1 MQDRNNQ
8 AAKFIGIRRH
18 RLATDGEGVTT
29 LAAFWGCPLRCRYC
43 LNPYCMDE
51 SFAGE
56 MLTPQE
62 LFDRVKIV
70 DLYFRASGGGV
81 TFGGGE
87 PLLHIPF
94 LRKFRALCGKDW
106 RLYAETSLN
115 VPFSAVKAAADIFDG
130 FIVDVKDTNPDIYR
144 RYTERDNAQML
155 QNLAWLIEQV
165 GSERVLVRLPLIPNF
180 NTEDDRTHSRSL
192 LQQMGITRFDE
203 FAYIIRNAKK

>member
-1 MQDRNNQ
+1 MSG

-51 SFAGE
+51 HFKGE

-62 LFDRVKIV
+62 LYDRVKID

-87 PLLHIPF
+87 PLLQIPF
-94 LRKFRALCGKDW
+94 LSEFRSLCGKDW

-115 VPFSAVKAAADIFDG
+115 VPLASVEAAAEIFNG
-130 FIVDVKDTNPDIYR
+130 FIVDVKDTDPDIYR
-144 RYTERDNAQML
+144 RYTGRDNEQML
-155 QNLAWLIEQV
+155 KNLSYLLDAV
-165 GSERVLVRLPLIPNF
+165 GSANVLVRLPLIPNF
-180 NTEDDRTHSRSL
+180 NTEADRRASRTML
-192 LQQMGITRFDE
+192 ELMGVRRFDE
-203 FAYIIRNAKK
+203 FEYIMKK

>member
-1 MQDRNNQ
+1 MRDDQ

-51 SFAGE
+51 SFKGE
-56 MLTPQE
+56 LLTPRE
-62 LFDRVKIV
+62 LYDRVKID

-87 PLLHIPF
+87 PLLQIPF
-94 LRKFRALCGKDW
+94 LREFRALCGDAW
-106 RLYAETSLN
+106 QLYAETSLN
-115 VPFSAVKAAADIFDG
+115 VPFSAVEAAAEIFDG
-130 FIVDVKDTNPDIYR
+130 FIVDVKDTDPDIYR
-144 RYTERDNAQML
+144 RYTERDNARML
-155 QNLAWLIEQV
+155 QSLAWLIKNV

-180 NTEDDRTHSRSL
+180 NNEQSRARSRAL
-192 LQQMGITRFDE
+192 LTDMGVSRFDE
-203 FAYIIRNAKK
+203 FEYVIRHKRR

>member
-1 MQDRNNQ
+1 MSGG
-8 AAKFIGIRRH
+8 AKFIGIRRH

-51 SFAGE
+51 NFKSE
-56 MLTPQE
+56 MLTPRE
-62 LFDRVKIV
+62 LYDRVKID

-87 PLLHIPF
+87 PLFQIPF
-94 LRKFRALCGKDW
+94 LREFRALCGDAW
-106 RLYAETSLN
+106 RLYAESSLN
-115 VPFSAVKAAADIFDG
+115 VPRVSVEEAAEIFDG

-155 QNLAWLIEQV
+155 QNLAWLIDKV
-165 GSERVLVRLPLIPNF
+165 GSERVLVRLPLIPDF
-180 NTEDDRTHSRSL
+180 NTEDDRARSREL
-192 LQQMGITRFDE
+192 LKSMGVTRFDE
-203 FAYIIRNAKK
+203 FEYIIRQTKK

>member
-1 MQDRNNQ
+1 MSGT
-8 AAKFIGIRRH
+8 AKFIGIRRH

-43 LNPYCMDE
+43 LNPYCLDE
-51 SFAGE
+51 HFKGE

-62 LFDRVKIV
+62 LYDRVKID

-87 PLLHIPF
+87 PLLQIPF
-94 LRKFRALCGKDW
+94 LREFRALCGKNW

-115 VPFSAVKAAADIFDG
+115 VPFTSVEAAAELFDG

-144 RYTERDNAQML
+144 RYTERDNSQML
-155 QNLAWLIEQV
+155 RNLAWLV
-165 GSERVLVRLPLIPNF
+165 GKVGADNVLVRLPLIPDF
-180 NTEDDRTHSRSL
+180 NTEHDRQNSRDL
-192 LQQMGITRFDE
+192 LSRMGVTRLDE
-203 FAYIIRNAKK
+203 FAYIIR